1 MRYRNLIP
9 DVNRSRVAP
18 RRQAGSVSRFAQ
30 MVSGFPVTGKPKKI
44 GSGISASLRQ
54 HFFHFSLLSQ
64 AKILAA
70 WELAVCTLSS
80 ILLSA
85 ITVTHVPLLPLLLGL
100 NFPLF
105 ARVRAFCRRIWLFD
119 NNSRYGR
126 AGIPDPSSARDCLSA
141 LAHLTRGFA

>member
-54 HFFHFSLLSQ
+54 HFPHFSLLS
-64 AKILAA
+64 
-70 WELAVCTLSS
+70 
-80 ILLSA
+80 
-85 ITVTHVPLLPLLLGL
+85 
-100 NFPLF
+100 
-105 ARVRAFCRRIWLFD
+105 
-119 NNSRYGR
+119 
-126 AGIPDPSSARDCLSA
+126 
-141 LAHLTRGFA
+141 